1 MALLL
6 AAGVFLYT
14 HCEVKHYEYDY
25 SNTDDFVHAKDEY
38 SIPQEIRIRP
48 DAYSIERCS
57 LDNAENTYCFQ
68 IDIRDPQLSL
78 YKNDLVRHLITDTE
92 VKVEA
97 EDPDVEIADDGIYR
111 CDENGRIYVEVDSPR
126 VAEAEI
132 KITVGGV
139 SRKFTINIG
148 SDE

>member
-38 SIPQEIRIRP
+38 SIPQEIRLRS
-48 DAYSIERCS
+48 DAYSIELCS

-78 YKNDLVRHLITDTE
+78 YKNEIVRHLITDTE

-97 EDPDVEIADDGIYR
+97 EDPDVEIADNGIYR
-111 CDENGRIYVEVDSPR
+111 CDENGRIYVEVDSSR
-126 VAEAEI
+126 ATDAVI
-132 KITVGGV
+132 KITVGAV
-139 SRKFTINIG
+139 SRKFTINIS